1 MYIQR
6 TTGEEEGAL
15 LLVPPCSVWLV
26 SDSSQVTLTSC
37 VTLREGL
44 VDGEV
49 PDGTWGNEP
58 WSFIH
63 RVVKGRIS

>member
-1 MYIQR
+1 MDIQR
-6 TTGEEEGAL
+6 TTGEEEVAL
-15 LLVPPCSVWLV
+15 LWVPPCSVWLV
-26 SDSSQVTLTSC
+26 SDSSQVILTSC
-37 VTLREGL
+37 VTLTEGL

-49 PDGTWGNEP
+49 HDGTWGNKP

>member
-1 MYIQR
+1 M
-6 TTGEEEGAL
+6 AL
-15 LLVPPCSVWLV
+15 LSVPPCSVWLV
-26 SDSSQVTLTSC
+26 SDSSQVMLTSS

-49 PDGTWGNEP
+49 RDGTWGNKP

-63 RVVKGRIS
+63 RVVTGRIS